1 MHNKK
6 IKTFYKITNNIKN
19 NKINLHKYFLNN
31 TFLFKN
37 NKTLYNEQKLYFIIN

>member
-6 IKTFYKITNNIKN
+6 IKTFYKIPNNIKN
-19 NKINLHKYFLNN
+19 NKIICINIFKIIHFYL
-31 TFLFKN
+31 KN